1 MTKAQ
6 ETNTKAAPFTG
17 KQSLMELLVKS
28 APFPVP
34 KVDDLIEGYII
45 KQDGSALYV
54 DIGNYGTGIIYGREF
69 INARD
74 IIKVLK
80 PGDKITAK
88 VVELENEMGYVSLSL
103 KEAKQEI
110 VWREAE
116 EAMNNKTVFELEVLG
131 ANKGGLI
138 LDWKGISGFLPASQ
152 LKTAHYPRI
161 DDGDKDKILDELKKL
176 TGQKIPVVIISL
188 NQKENKMIFS
198 EKSAG
203 AEEFKEIISKYKV
216 GDIIEGEVTGAVEFG
231 VFIKIED
238 GLEGLA
244 HISELDWSLVENP
257 GDLFKI
263 GDKVKAQIINI
274 KDGKISL
281 SVKALKPSPWEA
293 AADKYHKGEIVKGVV
308 IRFNRHGALVSIEE
322 GISGLAHISEFASE
336 DEMKQKLELG
346 KTYPFQI
353 TLFEPKEQ
361 RLTLSYME
369 EPKENS

>member
-1 MTKAQ
+1 MEKTQK
-6 ETNTKAAPFTG
+6 TNT
-17 KQSLMELLVKS
+17 KQSLMESLIKS
-28 APFPVP
+28 VPFSVP
-34 KVDDLIEGYII
+34 KLDDLIEGTII
-45 KQDGSALYV
+45 KQDGSELYI
-54 DIGNYGTGIIYGREF
+54 DIGNFGTGIIYGREF

-88 VVELENEMGYVSLSL
+88 VVDLENEMGYISLSL

-116 EAMNNKTVFELEVLG
+116 EAMNRKTVFELEVLG

-176 TGQKIPVVIISL
+176 TGEKIPVIIISL
-188 NQKENKMIFS
+188 NQKEGKMIFS

-203 AEEFKEIISKYKV
+203 AEEFKEIISKYKID
-216 GDIIEGEVTGAVEFG
+216 DIIEGEVTGTVEFG

-257 GDLFKI
+257 SDLFKI
-263 GDKVKAQIINI
+263 GDKVKAKIISI

-281 SVKALKPSPWEA
+281 SVKALKPSPWDKA
-293 AADKYHKGEIVKGVV
+293 AEKYHKGEIVKGVV
-308 IRFNRHGALVSIEE
+308 IRFNKHGALVSIEE
-322 GISGLAHISEFASE
+322 GISGLSHISEFASE

-346 KTYPFQI
+346 KTYHFQI
-353 TLFEPKEQ
+353 TLFEPKDQ
-361 RLTLSYME
+361 RLTLSYLD
-369 EPKENS
+369 EPGENS